1 MLVILVRTAV
11 LYILLS
17 ILLRGM
23 GKRQIGELEV
33 GEVIT
38 TFLLSEIIALP
49 IADTDISLLA
59 GAIPAIFIFSAEILV
74 SAAKNKFNPLKR
86 IVDGS
91 PSYIIYKGRF
101 LQGALKENRISIE
114 EFLCSLR
121 ALGVFSIES
130 VEYAILEMNGTV
142 SVLQKDEELPL
153 SKNSFSEEK
162 SEGMSH
168 ALIVD
173 GVVQKRALALV
184 GKDEKWLER
193 YLASRGA
200 LCRDTF
206 LLTVN
211 DRGDVSYIEKEK
223 E

>member
-17 ILLRGM
+17 VLLRGM

-38 TFLLSEIIALP
+38 TFLLSEVIALP
-49 IADTDISLLA
+49 IADTNVSLLA
-59 GAIPAIFIFSAEILV
+59 GAIPAIFIFSAEILI

-86 IVDGS
+86 VVDGS
-91 PSYIIYKGRF
+91 PSYIIYKGRL
-101 LQGALKENRISIE
+101 LQNALKENRISIE

-121 ALGVFSIES
+121 TMGIFSIDS
-130 VEYAILEMNGTV
+130 VDYAILEMNGTI

-153 SKNSFSEEK
+153 TKKACREEN
-162 SEGMSH
+162 EGMSH

-173 GVVQKRALALV
+173 GVIQKRALALV
-184 GKDEKWLER
+184 GKDEEWLEE
-193 YLASRGA
+193 YLAGRG
-200 LCRDTF
+200 LLFCDTF
-206 LLTVN
+206 LLTLN
-211 DRGDVSYIEKEK
+211 DQGGVHYIPKENV
-223 E
+223 